1 MEHALQTLLMLYLS
15 QTSHFVCMM
24 PESCDSVSSD
34 LLWAAAILF
43 QWKFQWLCMASEEN
57 HSQVNFMLLRIIQL
71 MIKQWLHFIDKPL
84 IKYARNNTANIV
96 GSAIG

>member
-1 MEHALQTLLMLYLS
+1 MYGLASGFIPQPRNCLQILCYSLAVLTVEHALQTLLMLYLS

-34 LLWAAAILF
+34 LLWTAAILF

-57 HSQVNFMLLRIIQL
+57 HSQVNFN
-71 MIKQWLHFIDKPL
+71 
-84 IKYARNNTANIV
+84 Y
-96 GSAIG
+96 